1 MTEETLNKSLQNR
14 IEIFFKKNLKQLIIL
29 FCISIFLLFSYFFFK
44 DLQKKKE
51 IKLSEQYTQASIQF
65 SNKKIEDANLV
76 MGNIVSRKHKFYSPL
91 ALYFIIDNK
100 LETDS
105 IKIINY
111 FDIILSIKSI
121 DKENLNL
128 IKIKKAIYLF
138 DSKSEEQIIKTLNPV
153 INSDS
158 VWRNTAIQ
166 IISDYFISKG
176 QKSKSNEYIKL
187 LNQTIK
193 K

>member
-1 MTEETLNKSLQNR
+1 
-14 IEIFFKKNLKQLIIL
+14 
-29 FCISIFLLFSYFFFK
+29 
-44 DLQKKKE
+44 
-51 IKLSEQYTQASIQF
+51 
-65 SNKKIEDANLV
+65 